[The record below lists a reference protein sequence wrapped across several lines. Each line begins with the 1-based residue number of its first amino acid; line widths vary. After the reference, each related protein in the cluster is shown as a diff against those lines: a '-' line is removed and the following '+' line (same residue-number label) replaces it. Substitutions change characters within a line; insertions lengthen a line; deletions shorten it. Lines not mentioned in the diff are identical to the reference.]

1 MALEK
6 QLNSTITVNERQC
19 NALEEKVNSFQT
31 QLNNRAMELEGRV
44 ERVETNL
51 KDDSKKVDSMEKNL
65 RRLQVPFN
73 HMQNVLPGIV
83 NRDVSSGS
91 NLLPTEEICLQLTPG
106 VWVKDWK
113 IDGLSRCFKESKGGT
128 TYIKESDPF
137 YLGRHGYKC
146 KLQLTGRG
154 TAEESLHVRLVI
166 MRGSNDGTLSWPIL
180 KKVKSI
186 IMDSLSTDR
195 EYKMHEISTSNLPLW
210 EVSRPKSEENDPI
223 FIFYFDRSMLINR
236 NLASKDC
243 LIIRVVFSSVETI

>member
-19 NALEEKVNSFQT
+19 NALEENLNSFQT
-31 QLNNRAMELEGRV
+31 QLNNRAMELEDRV
-44 ERVETNL
+44 ERVETNQ
-51 KDDSKKVDSMEKNL
+51 KDDSKKVDSLEKNL

-113 IDGLSRCFKESKGGT
+113 IDGLSRCFKELKGGAK
-128 TYIKESDPF
+128 YVKESNPF

-146 KLQLTGRG
+146 KLHLTEVRR
-154 TAEESLHVRLVI
+154 ADESLQVKLVI
-166 MRGSNDGTLSWPIL
+166 MRGSNDGTLSWPFL

-186 IMDSLSTDR
+186 IMSKDT
-195 EYKMHEISTSNLPLW
+195 EYVIHEINTSKLPSLK
-210 EVSRPKSEENDPI
+210 VSQPNSEENDPI
-223 FIFYFDRSMLINR
+223 FIFFFDRAMLINR

-243 LIIRVVFSSVETI
+243 LIIRVVFSSVDPI